1 MKAELTIR
9 HLGRAT
15 QATVRGGDI
24 QLKKFRKALLLK
36 NFVLT
41 HEDKER
47 LTFRRR
53 AYMLHDDWPMRV
65 VIRREGQQFE
75 IRYWL
80 CIPWSWIVGFVALIM
95 IALPF
100 GGIQRAD
107 LIFGLGSI
115 AAGLSIYKQKFD
127 CSPNASFWQAESRQR
142 WGKTMEQLLREAF
155 GAGGSAL

>member
-1 MKAELTIR
+1 MKAELTIHHR
-9 HLGRAT
+9 GRVT
-15 QATVRGGDI
+15 QAMVRGGDA
-24 QLKKFRKALLLK
+24 QLKKFCNALLLK

-41 HEDKER
+41 SENEER

-80 CIPWSWIVGFVALIM
+80 CIPWAWIVGFVTLIM

-100 GGIQRAD
+100 GGIHRAD
-107 LIFGLGSI
+107 LMFALGSL
-115 AAGLSIYKQKFD
+115 AAGLAIYKQKFD
-127 CSPNASFWQAESRQR
+127 CSPNVPFWQPEPRRR
-142 WGKTMEQLLREAF
+142 WGETMEQLLREAF
-155 GAGGSAL
+155 GAGG

>member
-36 NFVLT
+36 NFVIAA
-41 HEDKER
+41 ENEER
-47 LTFRRR
+47 LIFRRR

-65 VIRREGQQFE
+65 EIRREGQQFE

-80 CIPWSWIVGFVALIM
+80 CIPWAWIAGFVALIM

-107 LIFGLGSI
+107 LIFILGSL
-115 AAGLSIYKQKFD
+115 AAGLAIYKQKFD
-127 CSPNASFWQAESRQR
+127 CSSNVSFWQAEPRRR
-142 WGKTMEQLLREAF
+142 WGETMEQLLREAF
-155 GAGGSAL
+155 GA

>member
-15 QATVRGGDI
+15 QATVRGGDA
-24 QLKKFRKALLLK
+24 QLKKFRNALLLK

-41 HEDKER
+41 SESEER

-65 VIRREGQQFE
+65 VIRREGNDFE

-80 CIPWSWIVGFVALIM
+80 CIPWVWIVGFVALIL
-95 IALPF
+95 IVLPF
-100 GGIQRAD
+100 GGIRRAD
-107 LIFGLGSI
+107 MMFVLGSL
-115 AAGLSIYKQKFD
+115 AAGLAIYKQKFD
-127 CSPNASFWQAESRQR
+127 CSPNAPFWQAEPRRR
-142 WGKTMEQLLREAF
+142 WHETMEQLLRDAF
-155 GAGGSAL
+155 GGG